1 MSNKT
6 IIIDDNQHRTMV
18 TLDIKADEVFSE
30 EFKEYAEDL
39 FICLLAKHLSND
51 FCDPEK
57 HYETYI
63 KKILDVAAKA
73 ASVLAYK
80 IGERLTCNENREKTM
95 TKMIELLTGEVEK

>member
-6 IIIDDNQHRTMV
+6 IIRDDNQHRTMV
-18 TLDIKADEVFSE
+18 TLGIKADEVFSE

-51 FCDPEK
+51 CDPEK

-73 ASVLAYK
+73 ASVLVHK